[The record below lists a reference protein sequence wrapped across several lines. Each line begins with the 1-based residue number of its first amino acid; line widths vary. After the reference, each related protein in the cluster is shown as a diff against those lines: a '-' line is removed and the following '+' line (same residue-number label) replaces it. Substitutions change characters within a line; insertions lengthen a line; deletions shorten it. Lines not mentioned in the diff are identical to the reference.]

1 MSSQESISKLWLVI
15 PVPFFI
21 VFAFVLIII
30 PGNEILLIGNSNNNH
45 FGTTNNFAYGQQ
57 PPPKN
62 QINFNNITNSL
73 DIQSIPSKKVHVGD
87 IDITYKTFGKGDPI
101 LLISGNGNVMDV

>member
-1 MSSQESISKLWLVI
+1 MSSQESISKLCLVI

-30 PGNEILLIGNSNNNH
+30 PGNEILLIGDSNNNH

-57 PPPKN
+57 QPKN
-62 QINFNNITNSL
+62 QINFNNITNS
-73 DIQSIPSKKVHVGD
+73 
-87 IDITYKTFGKGDPI
+87 
-101 LLISGNGNVMDV
+101 